1 MDHKDAFHIFRVICL
16 IDNQFAKINSRE
28 DLKHDLKIEISKNL
42 SNEDFLEYFDSEPI
56 Q

>member
-1 MDHKDAFHIFRVICL
+1 MGHKDAFHIFRVIYF
-16 IDNQFAKINSRE
+16 IDNQFAKINSRD